1 MKTVYLLIGLP
12 GAGKTTFAKQK
23 LTNAK
28 IIELDE
34 VRQELSNKGIIG
46 KEYSSQDNEIVF
58 KEFNKCILDAI
69 SKNNEIVID
78 ATNARL
84 AERKTIYDLLKDYK
98 PKFVIINFTDS
109 KEVVLER
116 IIKRQ
121 NENSNCV
128 HYFKNP
134 QEAIDIYAT
143 RIEQNK
149 PSLSEPVAEIWQVE
163 NGEVI
168 NKDQKVLIASTNLGK
183 INIYGQVCKDLNLNY
198 TSLAEIKVD
207 DKIEENGNNE
217 EENAIIK
224 ATSYYKITSLPVIA
238 NDSGLIIDKFKQED
252 QPKAL
257 VRRYHGKE
265 LTDIELLNL
274 YIEKLT
280 EVGGESTGHYNVA
293 LALIDKNGELHS
305 KMFYPKRYFINKPSK
320 ILKKGVPLSSLSFD
334 TKSKRYLSEMSDKEY
349 NDYEAGEMQKQI
361 DFINDVFK
369 NGKTTK

>member
-23 LTNAK
+23 LSNAK

-34 VRQELSNKGIIG
+34 VREELSNKGIIG

-58 KEFNKCILDAI
+58 KEFNKSILDAI
-69 SKNNEIVID
+69 SKNDEVVID

-84 AERKTIYDLLKDYK
+84 TERQSIYDLLKDYK

-116 IIKRQ
+116 IKKRQ
-121 NENSNCV
+121 NENPTCV

-134 QEAIDIYAT
+134 KEAVDIYAK

-149 PSLSEPVAEIWQVE
+149 PSLSEPVAEIWQVKD
-163 NGEVI
+163 GVVI
-168 NKDQKVLIASTNLGK
+168 NKNQKVLIASTNLGK
-183 INIYGQVCKDLNLNY
+183 ISIYGQVCKDLNLNY

-207 DKIEENGNNE
+207 DKIEENGKNE

-224 ATSYYKITSLPVIA
+224 ATSYHKITSLPVIA
-238 NDSGLIIDKFKQED
+238 NDSGLIIDKFKPED
-252 QPKAL
+252 QPKTL
-257 VRRYHGKE
+257 VRRHNGKE
-265 LTDIELLNL
+265 LTDLELLNL

-280 EVGGESTGHYNVA
+280 EVGGDSKGHYNVA
-293 LALIDKNGELHS
+293 LALIDKEGKLHS
-305 KMFYPKRYFINKPSK
+305 SMFYPEKYFINKPSK
-320 ILKKGVPLSSLSFD
+320 VINKGVPLSSLAYD
-334 TKSKRYLSEMSDKEY
+334 TKTGKYLSEMTDKEY
-349 NDYEAGEMQKQI
+349 NDYEAEEMQKQK
-361 DFINDVFK
+361 DFIRKTFCQK
-369 NGKTTK
+369 N

>member
-12 GAGKTTFAKQK
+12 GAGKTTFAKEK

-34 VRQELSNKGIIG
+34 VRQELSNNGIIG
-46 KEYSSQDNEIVF
+46 KDYSSADNEIVF
-58 KEFNKCILDAI
+58 KEFNKNILDSI
-69 SKNNEIVID
+69 GENDEIVID

-84 AERKTIYDLLKDYK
+84 SERQSIYDLLKDYK
-98 PKFVIINFTDS
+98 PKFVIINFADS

-121 NENSNCV
+121 SENQNCV

-134 QEAIDIYAT
+134 QEAIDIYAQ

-149 PSLSEPVAEIWQVE
+149 PSLSEPIAEIWQVV

-168 NKDQKVLIASTNLGK
+168 SKDQKVLIASTNLGK
-183 INIYGQVCKDLNLNY
+183 INIYGQVCKDLNLKY

-207 DKIEENGNNE
+207 DKIEENGKDE

-224 ATSYYKITSLPVIA
+224 ATSYHKITSLPVIA

-265 LTDIELLNL
+265 LTDIQLLNL
-274 YIEKLT
+274 YIQKLT

-293 LALIDKNGELHS
+293 LALIDKNGILHS

-334 TKSKRYLSEMSDKEY
+334 IKSKRYLSEMSNKEY
-349 NDYEAGEMQKQI
+349 NDYEAEEMQKQI
-361 DFINDVFK
+361 DFIK
-369 NGKTTK
+369 KTFE